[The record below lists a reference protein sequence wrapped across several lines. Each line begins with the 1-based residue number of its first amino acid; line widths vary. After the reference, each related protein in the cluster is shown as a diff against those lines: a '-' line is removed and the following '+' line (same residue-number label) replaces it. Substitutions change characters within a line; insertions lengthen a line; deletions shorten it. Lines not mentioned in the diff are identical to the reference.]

1 MIFLFVC
8 FIFLHQDAIP
18 MISKLRY
25 SSNFDKAFK
34 HVFGKTLIC
43 RSMEVSTQLARAFT
57 MDCITLEGKLC
68 CEMQYSFNNSQCKIL
83 QLRTFISLFCYLLG
97 DQVSHRG
104 ALTGGYYDTRKSRL
118 ELQKDMRK
126 AEEELGELEAKLNEN
141 LRRNIEHILSI
152 KTCGEFVYH
161 VDVRA
166 LCVAVRWEYEQT
178 WKLHWRIAL
187 LVRQS
192 FGPLLRLT
200 DNRKMAWVWLEYRG
214 KREYVIQDW
223 IWKWLNRHLPLW
235 NVMKFINTGDR
246 QLIIGIC

>member
-1 MIFLFVC
+1 
-8 FIFLHQDAIP
+8 

-68 CEMQYSFNNSQCKIL
+68 CEMQYSFNNSQCKIF
-83 QLRTFISLFCYLLG
+83 QLRTFISLFCYFLG

-166 LCVAVRWEYEQT
+166 LSVESMS
-178 WKLHWRIAL
+178 KLE
-187 LVRQS
+187 S
-192 FGPLLRLT
+192 FT
-200 DNRKMAWVWLEYRG
+200 E
-214 KREYVIQDW
+214 ES
-223 IWKWLNRHLPLW
+223 RH
-235 NVMKFINTGDR
+235 
-246 QLIIGIC
+246 